1 MLIEDY
7 YNHNFCNDLNEF
19 INLNNKKF
27 NLKEGVCFHGLY
39 GLECIQESNRS
50 YFIICLFI
58 TVYVDQAMY
67 TYFGYYYDKFESL
80 TKYPKYHGGPS
91 SMNINPIVLFSENHI
106 EVPIDSNEI
115 ISYMKEGMKLF
126 ISEVK
131 AFFNDY
137 IPEIDYIDFFNQI
150 IPSYNNVD
158 TSILNWNLVYFE
170 IQNALNEENG

>member
-7 YNHNFCNDLNEF
+7 YNHNFRNDLNEF

-67 TYFGYYYDKFESL
+67 TYFG
-80 TKYPKYHGGPS
+80 
-91 SMNINPIVLFSENHI
+91 
-106 EVPIDSNEI
+106 
-115 ISYMKEGMKLF
+115 
-126 ISEVK
+126 
-131 AFFNDY
+131 
-137 IPEIDYIDFFNQI
+137 
-150 IPSYNNVD
+150 
-158 TSILNWNLVYFE
+158 
-170 IQNALNEENG
+170 